1 MKNIFISFLF
11 LALNFGAFSLASFV
25 EWGSLQ
31 KTNSLLIDMIPKGDA
46 AFFTLR
52 ISGGGI
58 FSSYR
63 MEQYDNLQLIKNVRI
78 KTNTASG
85 MGNLECLTF
94 FGGKLRMFAVFP
106 TPYAFLDFLVNRIK
120 AKGFTNSPDQ
130 WTATYIAKWWSPVEK
145 AQYTK
150 GSKVYNEKLNTF
162 KDAAFRYNQA

>member
-1 MKNIFISFLF
+1 MKHIFISFLF
-11 LALNFGAFSLASFV
+11 LALNFGAFSQASFV

-52 ISGGGI
+52 VSGGGI

-94 FGGKLRMFAVFP
+94 FGGKLRM
-106 TPYAFLDFLVNRIK
+106 LISDGDREN
-120 AKGFTNSPDQ
+120 
-130 WTATYIAKWWSPVEK
+130 
-145 AQYTK
+145 
-150 GSKVYNEKLNTF
+150 KVLYM
-162 KDAAFRYNQA
+162 Q